1 MKYVF
6 TGDVDTFGLKTIF
19 GTKSSKMNQRKF
31 MEESL

>member
-6 TGDVDTFGLKTIF
+6 IGDVDTFGLKTTF
-19 GTKSSKMNQRKF
+19 GTKLSKMNQRKF